1 MDRRILLSHGAGGRE
16 MAALIDE
23 VFLARYGVPTGL
35 RDDSAVLKLGSHRL
49 AFTTD
54 SFVVDPLFFPGGDIG
69 RLAVAGTVNDL
80 LTAAARPLVLSAS
93 FILEEGLE
101 IDDIAGPSPSPW
113 RQTAAEARVAIVT
126 GDTKVVPKGSADKV
140 FITTAGVGL
149 VLRPGVSGA
158 AARPGDEIILTGSV
172 GDHGTAVML
181 AREKLL
187 DGEAIA
193 SDAAPLTGLVLNL
206 LEARPP
212 PSTPCGTPPGAA
224 SPAALNEIAR
234 QSQVCHGNH
243 RDPGAG
249 ETRGGRGLRG
259 PGPGRL
265 PGGQR
270 RQDAHHRGPGGRR
283 QDALFIIRA
292 APTARRPGSS
302 ARSALPAGPG
312 APCAPAS
319 APPASWTPPP
329 ATCCPGFVRICGGRA
344 REQWLP
350 APSLTAPLP
359 TLLVC
364 DAAASPGPAS
374 QVIKT

>member
-1 MDRRILLSHGAGGRE
+1 MSRILLSHGAGGRE
-16 MAALIDE
+16 MTALIDE
-23 VFLARYGVPTGL
+23 VFLARYGDPNRVG
-35 RDDSAVLKLGSHRL
+35 DDSATVLVGSHQL

-101 IDDIAGPSPSPW
+101 ISILQAIAESM
-113 RQTAAEARVAIVT
+113 RVTAAEAGVTIVT

-193 SDAAPLTGLVLNL
+193 SDAAPLSELVLNL
-206 LEARPP
+206 LEEDCKIHTMRDPTRGGIA
-212 PSTPCGTPPGAA
+212 
-224 SPAALNEIAR
+224 AALNEIAR
-234 QSQVCHGNH
+234 QSQVSMEIIENRVPVQPAVAAACE
-243 RDPGAG
+243 AL
-249 ETRGGRGLRG
+249 GLDVFKVANEG
-259 PGPGRL
+259 KMLILVAPE
-265 PGGQR
+265 
-270 RQDAHHRGPGGRR
+270 DAAK
-283 QDALFIIRA
+283 ALFIIRRS
-292 APTARRPGSS
+292 PYGETARVIGKVGEG
-302 ARSALPAGPG
+302 PAGRVQVRTVIG
-312 APCAPAS
+312 TARILD
-319 APPASWTPPP
+319 PPSGDLLP
-329 ATCCPGFVRICGGRA
+329 RIC
-344 REQWLP
+344 
-350 APSLTAPLP
+350 
-359 TLLVC
+359 
-364 DAAASPGPAS
+364 
-374 QVIKT
+374 